1 MLQGSRVTLGTHRRL
16 RGDDSADC
24 CHHATG
30 DGLGWLSVLLVF
42 AVFLFDA
49 LHPYDP
55 IPWVI
60 KKGETSFAITGLR
73 RSDRQFAR
81 ERTLRLPA

>member
-1 MLQGSRVTLGTHRRL
+1 M
-16 RGDDSADC
+16 
-24 CHHATG
+24 
-30 DGLGWLSVLLVF
+30 F